1 MIFFRMSRLLI
12 LIDDSLSMI
21 GVYPG
26 TTQACLKFLITGFS
40 FFGAAELNFQTFSD
54 IFGHSKIFSL
64 KFAGCFGGV

>member
-1 MIFFRMSRLLI
+1 MSRLLI

-26 TTQACLKFLITGFS
+26 TTQACLKFLITVFFI